1 MPRNNPTTYEDDIIA
16 RRFQPPALAR
26 STPFNHAISCGLKS
40 PLIDFSGGVV
50 GVSTSSEEELDN
62 DLRQGIQNIM

>member
-1 MPRNNPTTYEDDIIA
+1 
-16 RRFQPPALAR
+16 
-26 STPFNHAISCGLKS
+26 
-40 PLIDFSGGVV
+40 LIDFSGGVV

>member
-1 MPRNNPTTYEDDIIA
+1 MVYRCT
-16 RRFQPPALAR
+16 ALYFL
-26 STPFNHAISCGLKS
+26 TLDVFN
-40 PLIDFSGGVV
+40 FSSGVV